1 MKLGDQTTVQRRANK
16 LLIWKIISSTFEEAV
31 LVAAVLWLLPKLGLD
46 ITPWVLIPAAPALA
60 AYNVFTYRKGIAAL
74 RTEPMPGMT
83 SMVGIEGEVVR
94 GLAPAGVIM
103 VRGELW
109 TARVAA
115 GSFAAGGSL
124 VEGQRVIVVGQ
135 DRLKLVVEAADG
147 AGSHVDSDRP

>member
-1 MKLGDQTTVQRRANK
+1 MQRRANK
-16 LLIWKIISSTFEEAV
+16 LLVWKIVSTTFEEAA
-31 LVAAVLWLLPKLGLD
+31 LAAAVLWLLPELGVQ
-46 ITPWVLIPAAPALA
+46 IPPWVLALLMPALA
-60 AYNVFTYRKGIAAL
+60 AYNVFTYRKGIEAL
-74 RTEPMPGMT
+74 RTEPMPGLT

-94 GLAPAGVIM
+94 GLAPAGVVR

-124 VEGQRVIVVGQ
+124 AKGRRVIVVDQ

-147 AGSHVDSDRP
+147 AGSRVDSDQP